1 MFYSSN
7 VNREYQLRELIPHT
21 YPYSNDN
28 FLNIIL
34 VRVPAV
40 RLF

>member
-1 MFYSSN
+1 MFYSSHM
-7 VNREYQLRELIPHT
+7 NREYQLRELIPHT

-28 FLNIIL
+28 VLNIIL